1 MDIPYTIP
9 RGAAIS
15 RRHLGEWR
23 GDFGPRVGSSR
34 IGPLINRPNSNDEW
48 LKLDDAAAR
57 FDVSRRTLERLRKQG
72 VLPGVRIGRYLS
84 VRTVD
89 VEQALA
95 RRSPLQIYRQQ
106 TQADAQLTTRTW
118 LLGWRPLLE
127 GTPKMSSA
135 RKWIDCVIDMHGDA
149 TLADLTVGDVVEVGR
164 ELPLKEDV
172 GLTFEALSGIAPQRN
187 MLETTRTM
195 LKILVPA
202 I

>member
-1 MDIPYTIP
+1 MD
-9 RGAAIS
+9 
-15 RRHLGEWR
+15 RRSMAWGFR
-23 GDFGPRVGSSR
+23 PRVGHSR
-34 IGPLINRPNSNDEW
+34 IGPLINSTNSNEEW

-57 FDVSRRTLERLRKQG
+57 FEVSRRTLERLRKQG

-89 VEQALA
+89 VERALA

-106 TQADAQLTTRTW
+106 TQADAQLPTREW

-127 GTPKMSSA
+127 GTPNLSSA
-135 RKWIDCVIDMHGDA
+135 RRWVDCVIDMHGD
-149 TLADLTVGDVVEVGR
+149 TKLADLTVGDVVEVGR
-164 ELPLKEDV
+164 ELLLKEDV
-172 GLTFEALSGIAPQRN
+172 ALAFEALSGIAPQRN

>member
-1 MDIPYTIP
+1 M
-9 RGAAIS
+9 
-15 RRHLGEWR
+15 
-23 GDFGPRVGSSR
+23 
-34 IGPLINRPNSNDEW
+34 INSPNSNDDW

-106 TQADAQLTTRTW
+106 TLADPQLSTREW
-118 LLGWRPLLE
+118 LLGWRPLVE
-127 GTPKMSSA
+127 GTVKMSPA
-135 RKWIDCVIDMHGDA
+135 RRWIDCLVDMHGDA
-149 TLADLTVGDVVEVGR
+149 SLADLTIGDVVKVGR
-164 ELPLKEDV
+164 ELPLTGDV
-172 GLTFEALSGIAPQRN
+172 ALTFEALSGIAPQRN